1 MRPTFK
7 SVIIRSVVATIL
19 FVAILSAMGNPP
31 PDVAI
36 TGAIMFVILL
46 VFGWF
51 FDNML
56 HRWRL
61 KRWLAK
67 RAGTGRR

>member
-1 MRPTFK
+1 M
-7 SVIIRSVVATIL
+7 IIRSVIATIL

-46 VFGWF
+46 GFGWM

-56 HRWRL
+56 HKWRL
-61 KRWLAK
+61 KRWMDK
-67 RAGTGRR
+67 RAGAGRRS